1 MGYALAGLDD
11 SDGLLPPERRERER
25 PDRGL
30 TPSLADAFSDALPL
44 EAWGAFAAS
53 DFGLAGRRRREDP
66 APLERRPSPEDSWDL
81 SALLRFARP
90 PDAVRRS

>member
-1 MGYALAGLDD
+1 MGYSLDELDD

-30 TPSLADAFSDALPL
+30 PPSLGDAFSGALPL
-44 EAWGAFAAS
+44 DAWGGGADS
-53 DFGLAGRRRREDP
+53 DFGSEGRRRREDP
-66 APLERRPSPEDSWDL
+66 APRERRPSPEDSCGE
-81 SALLRFARP
+81 SALRFAPP

>member
-11 SDGLLPPERRERER
+11 SDGLLLPERRERER

-30 TPSLADAFSDALPL
+30 PPSLADAFSDALPL
-44 EAWGAFAAS
+44 DAWGAFADS
-53 DFGLAGRRRREDP
+53 DLGLAGRRREDP
-66 APLERRPSPEDSWDL
+66 DPRERRPSPEESWGL
-81 SALLRFARP
+81 SALLRFAPP

>member
-1 MGYALAGLDD
+1 MGYALAELDD

-30 TPSLADAFSDALPL
+30 PPSLADAFSDALPL
-44 EAWGAFAAS
+44 EAWAFAAS
-53 DFGLAGRRRREDP
+53 DFGFAGRRRREDP
-66 APLERRPSPEDSWDL
+66 APLERRPSLEDSWDL
-81 SALLRFARP
+81 SALLRFAPP